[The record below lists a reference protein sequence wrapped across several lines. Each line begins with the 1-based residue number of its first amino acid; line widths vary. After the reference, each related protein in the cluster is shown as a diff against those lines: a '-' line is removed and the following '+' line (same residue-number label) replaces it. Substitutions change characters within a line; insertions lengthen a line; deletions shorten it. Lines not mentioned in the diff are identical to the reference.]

1 MAGVVLK
8 NIYKIYPSRDKRQR
22 DGVAAVKDFNI
33 EIEDNEFIVFVGPS
47 GCGKSTTLR
56 MIAGLEE
63 ISSGELYIDGQYM
76 NDVEPKDRDIAM
88 VFQNYALYP
97 HMTAYKNIA
106 FGLSLRKFAFPIY
119 DENNEAVK
127 EGLSKVNEH
136 NLKIKELLKESKKI
150 SNSLIPLS
158 NKISNKKKQIE
169 NIDIDLNKLSSK
181 HSLSRLIQLRVSKLN
196 SAKEKLVNEVNAFEE
211 EVKNIKNKMQEIR
224 NDVENRNNDIK
235 NIYETLKPYQKYEID
250 KKSLLKNKKN
260 LAYYEKVEAKDKI
273 LLEKDLNA
281 LKLKEDEEKQI
292 SEILKSPKY
301 QDKND
306 LKAQNES
313 YRLELNREALL
324 DEIKFLKEEIE
335 VLNIRKEN
343 LNNIKSSTQKKI
355 DLYTSTPQPVFAYRK
370 YTKEEIDYKVKKAAD
385 ILDINEL
392 LDRKPREMSG
402 GQRQRIALGRAI
414 VRSPKV
420 FLLDEP
426 LSNLDA
432 KLRATMRAEISNL
445 HEKLKTTFIYVTHD
459 QVEAMTMGTRIV
471 VMKDGIIQQI
481 DSPTNLF
488 DFPNNTFVAGFIGT
502 PQMNFFKGVI
512 RIVKGKL
519 FFKAENSDKEVTYDL
534 EKLRKIK
541 DEYCDGLSHKVIL
554 GVRGEDISITKEGY
568 PVKIT
573 LVELLGSESHIHVNF
588 GNEIDDVAGNVVIK
602 LLGRINEKVGDTIN
616 IQFKEEKMHLFD
628 QETTNSIMERSFLNK

>member
-196 SAKEKLVNEVNAFEE
+196 SAKEKLVNEVDAFEE

-250 KKSLLKNKKN
+250 NKSLLKNKKN

-292 SEILKSPKY
+292 SETLKSPKY

-370 YTKEEIDYKVKKAAD
+370 YTKEEIDYKVKKVAD
-385 ILDINEL
+385 VLDINEL

-502 PQMNFFKGVI
+502 PQMNFFKGEI

-554 GVRGEDISITKEGY
+554 GVRGEDISISKEGY